1 VHIPDGYLGPSTFIF
16 FYIFMI
22 PLWFVAS
29 RKVEKNL
36 KTKQIPWLAFGVAF
50 SFVIMMFNFPAPGGT
65 TGHAVGAAI
74 LALTLGPSFGFL
86 GVTGALL
93 IQCLL
98 FGDGGITTFAANSF
112 NMGLVM
118 SFVSYYVYKLLATRA
133 SFLSRRRWLA
143 AAASGYIGLNVAAL
157 CCAIELGLQPVLYHT
172 ADGSPLYAP
181 FPLSV
186 TIPTMLISHMI
197 IFGFVDA
204 AATGFLVSYI
214 IRSDSS
220 ILATS
225 IAQSI
230 PDLSTGGGVGGTPM
244 MTAQSPAS
252 QRSIFRRLWIFMA
265 VLVVLVPLGLLAPGS
280 AFAEWGAF
288 DLETIFGM
296 TPPAG
301 LKSLENLWNAPFQD
315 YSVPGATTFTQLSLA
330 YILAAAIGISILG
343 LSLFAFYRVKS
354 RAIASDPLPS
364 EEA

>member
-1 VHIPDGYLGPSTFIF
+1 
-16 FYIFMI
+16 MI

-74 LALTLGPSFGFL
+74 LALTLGPWFGFL

-133 SFLSRRRWLA
+133 PLLSRRRWLA
-143 AAASGYIGLNVAAL
+143 AAASGYIGLNAAAL
-157 CCAIELGLQPVLYHT
+157 CCAIELGLQPILYH
-172 ADGSPLYAP
+172 ASNGSPLYAP

-186 TIPTMLISHMI
+186 TIPAMLISHGFV
-197 IFGFVDA
+197 FGFVDA

-214 IRSDSS
+214 MRSDPVHIGNSDSPEYSNAYGECAVSS
-220 ILATS
+220 AT
-225 IAQSI
+225 ALNFQK
-230 PDLSTGGGVGGTPM
+230 TVGTPGRSGSTRPFGSVGSRIGVCRM
-244 MTAQSPAS
+244 ECFPARNTIRDDAPCRAHELGGS
-252 QRSIFRRLWIFMA
+252 VQCSFERLQRA
-265 VLVVLVPLGLLAPGS
+265 
-280 AFAEWGAF
+280 WGN
-288 DLETIFGM
+288 DLHPT
-296 TPPAG
+296 
-301 LKSLENLWNAPFQD
+301 
-315 YSVPGATTFTQLSLA
+315 
-330 YILAAAIGISILG
+330 
-343 LSLFAFYRVKS
+343 
-354 RAIASDPLPS
+354 
-364 EEA
+364 

>member
-1 VHIPDGYLGPSTFIF
+1 MHIPDGYLGPSTFIF

-22 PLWFVAS
+22 PFWFVAS

-74 LALTLGPSFGFL
+74 LALTLGPWFSFL

-133 SFLSRRRWLA
+133 PLMSRRRWLA
-143 AAASGYIGLNVAAL
+143 AAASGYIGLNAAAL
-157 CCAIELGLQPVLYHT
+157 CCAIELGLQPILYH
-172 ADGSPLYAP
+172 ASNGSPLYAP

-186 TIPTMLISHMI
+186 TIPAMLISHGFV
-197 IFGFVDA
+197 FGFVDA

-214 IRSDSS
+214 MRSDPS
-220 ILATS
+220 ILATP

-230 PDLSTGGGVGGTPM
+230 PTP
-244 MTAQSPAS
+244 TVNVQSPAP
-252 QRSIFRRLWIFMA
+252 QHSIFRRLWILLV

-280 AFAEWGAF
+280 AFAEWSASQ
-288 DLETIFGM
+288 LETVFGM

-301 LKSLENLWNAPFQD
+301 LTSLEGLYNAPLRG

-330 YILAAAIGISILG
+330 YVLAAAIGVSILG

-354 RAIASDPLPS
+354 KTTVSGPLTQ
-364 EEA
+364 EET

>member
-1 VHIPDGYLGPSTFIF
+1 MHIPDGYLGPSTFIV
-16 FYIFMI
+16 FYLVMV
-22 PLWFVAS
+22 PMWFIAS
-29 RKVEKNL
+29 RRVEKNL

-74 LALTLGPSFGFL
+74 LALTLGPWFGFL

-98 FGDGGITTFAANSF
+98 FGDGGVTTFAANSF

-133 SFLSRRRWLA
+133 PLLSRRRWLA
-143 AAASGYIGLNVAAL
+143 AAASAYIGLNAAAF
-157 CCAIELGLQPVLYHT
+157 CCAVELGLQPVLYHT
-172 ADGSPLYAP
+172 TNGSPLYAP
-181 FPLSV
+181 FPLSI
-186 TIPTMLISHMI
+186 TIPAMMISHML

-214 IRSDSS
+214 MRSDPSM
-220 ILATS
+220 LATP
-225 IAQSI
+225 IANSI
-230 PDLSTGGGVGGTPM
+230 PGLNVGMVIGGFPVTEPSTKHSVFP
-244 MTAQSPAS
+244 
-252 QRSIFRRLWIFMA
+252 RLCMLLA
-265 VLVVLVPLGLLAPGS
+265 VFVILVPLGLLAPGS
-280 AFAEWGAF
+280 AFAEWSAT
-288 DLETIFGM
+288 DLESLFGM

-301 LKSLENLWNAPFQD
+301 LTNLENLYKAPFGG

-330 YILAAAIGISILG
+330 YVCAAVIGVSILG

-354 RAIASDPLPS
+354 RASRAENVSFQ
-364 EEA
+364 ET

>member
-1 VHIPDGYLGPSTFIF
+1 
-16 FYIFMI
+16 MI

-29 RKVEKNL
+29 KKVERGL

-74 LALTLGPSFGFL
+74 LALTLGPWFGFL

-133 SFLSRRRWLA
+133 PLLSRRRWLA
-143 AAASGYIGLNVAAL
+143 AAASGYVGLNVAAL
-157 CCAIELGLQPVLYHT
+157 CCAIELGVQPMLYHT
-172 ADGSPLYAP
+172 ASGSPLYAP

-186 TIPTMLISHMI
+186 TIPAMLISHMAV
-197 IFGFVDA
+197 FGFVDA

-214 IRSDSS
+214 MRSDSRL
-220 ILATS
+220 LAAS
-225 IAQSI
+225 IANTI
-230 PDLSTGGGVGGTPM
+230 PGLNVGTGVGGVSTG
-244 MTAQSPAS
+244 A
-252 QRSIFRRLWIFMA
+252 QRSVFRKLSLLLV

-280 AFAEWGAF
+280 AFAEWSAS

-301 LKSLENLWNAPFQD
+301 LTSLEGVYSAPFKD
-315 YSVPGATTFTQLSLA
+315 YSVLGATTFTQLSLA
-330 YILAAAIGISILG
+330 YILAAVIGVSVLG
-343 LSLFAFYRVKS
+343 LGLFAVYRAKS
-354 RAIASDPLPS
+354 STIIS
-364 EEA
+364 ESES

>member
-1 VHIPDGYLGPSTFIF
+1 MHIPDGYLGPSTFVF
-16 FYIFMI
+16 FYIIMI

-74 LALTLGPSFGFL
+74 LALTLGPWFGFL

-118 SFVSYYVYKLLATRA
+118 SFVSYYIYKLLATRA
-133 SFLSRRRWLA
+133 PLLSRRRWLA
-143 AAASGYIGLNVAAL
+143 AAASGYVGLNVAAL
-157 CCAIELGLQPVLYHT
+157 CCAIELGLQPLLYHT
-172 ADGSPLYAP
+172 ANRSPLYAP
-181 FPLSV
+181 FPLSIS
-186 TIPTMLISHMI
+186 IPAMLISHGFV
-197 IFGFVDA
+197 FGFVDA

-214 IRSDSS
+214 MRSDPS
-220 ILATS
+220 ILAPA
-225 IAQSI
+225 IAQSV
-230 PDLSTGGGVGGTPM
+230 PDLRTGGDTPM
-244 MTAQSPAS
+244 VNAQPPAS
-252 QRSIFRRLWIFMA
+252 QRSIFRRLWILMA

-280 AFAEWGAF
+280 AFAEWSAS
-288 DLETIFGM
+288 DLESIFGM

-301 LKSLENLWNAPFQD
+301 LKSLENLYNAPLSG
-315 YSVPGATTFTQLSLA
+315 YSVPGATTFTQLSLV
-330 YILAAAIGISILG
+330 YILAAAIGVSVLG
-343 LSLFAFYRVKS
+343 FGLFAFYRIKS
-354 RAIASDPLPS
+354 RAIAPDPESP
-364 EEA
+364 EEV

>member
-1 VHIPDGYLGPSTFIF
+1 
-16 FYIFMI
+16 MI

-74 LALTLGPSFGFL
+74 LALTLGPWFGFL

-118 SFVSYYVYKLLATRA
+118 SFVSYYIYKLLATRA
-133 SFLSRRRWLA
+133 PLLSRRRWLA
-143 AAASGYIGLNVAAL
+143 AAASGYVGLNVAAL
-157 CCAIELGLQPVLYHT
+157 CCAIELGLQPLLYHT
-172 ADGSPLYAP
+172 ANGSPLYAP
-181 FPLSV
+181 FPLSIS
-186 TIPTMLISHMI
+186 IPAMLISHGFV
-197 IFGFVDA
+197 FGFVDA

-214 IRSDSS
+214 MRSDPS
-220 ILATS
+220 ILAPA
-225 IAQSI
+225 IAQSV
-230 PDLSTGGGVGGTPM
+230 PDLRTGGDTPM
-244 MTAQSPAS
+244 VNAQPPAS
-252 QRSIFRRLWIFMA
+252 QSSIFRRLWILMV

-280 AFAEWGAF
+280 AFAEWSAS

-301 LKSLENLWNAPFQD
+301 LKSLEGLYNAPFSG
-315 YSVPGATTFTQLSLA
+315 YSVPGATTFTQLSLV
-330 YILAAAIGISILG
+330 YILAAAIGVSVLG
-343 LSLFAFYRVKS
+343 FGLFAFYRVKS
-354 RAIASDPLPS
+354 KAITSDPESP
-364 EEA
+364 EEV

>member
-1 VHIPDGYLGPSTFIF
+1 MHIPDGYLGPSTFLF
-16 FYIFMI
+16 FYIIMI

-74 LALTLGPSFGFL
+74 LALTLGPWFGFL

-133 SFLSRRRWLA
+133 TLLSRRRWLA

-157 CCAIELGLQPVLYHT
+157 CCAIELGVQPLLYHT
-172 ADGSPLYAP
+172 ANGSPLYAP

-186 TIPTMLISHMI
+186 SIPAMLISHGLV
-197 IFGFVDA
+197 FGFVDA

-214 IRSDSS
+214 MRSDSS
-220 ILATS
+220 ILTTS
-225 IAQSI
+225 IAHSI
-230 PDLSTGGGVGGTPM
+230 PDLSTGGGIGGAHLL
-244 MTAQSPAS
+244 TAQSPALR
-252 QRSIFRRLWIFMA
+252 RSIFRRLWVLLV
-265 VLVVLVPLGLLAPGS
+265 VLVVLVPFGLLAPGS
-280 AFAEWGAF
+280 AFAEWSAS

-301 LKSLENLWNAPFQD
+301 LKNLEGLYNAPFSG

-330 YILAAAIGISILG
+330 YVLAAAIGVSVLG
-343 LSLFAFYRVKS
+343 FGLFAFYRVKS
-354 RAIASDPLPS
+354 RAIVSDPESS
-364 EEA
+364 EA

>member
-1 VHIPDGYLGPSTFIF
+1 VHIPDGYLGPSTFVF
-16 FYIFMI
+16 FYIIMI

-29 RKVEKNL
+29 KKVERGL

-74 LALTLGPSFGFL
+74 LALTLGPWFGFL

-133 SFLSRRRWLA
+133 PLLSRRRWLA
-143 AAASGYIGLNVAAL
+143 AAASGYVGLNVAAL
-157 CCAIELGLQPVLYHT
+157 CCAIELGVQPILYH
-172 ADGSPLYAP
+172 AASGSPLYAP

-186 TIPTMLISHMI
+186 TIPAMLISHMAV
-197 IFGFVDA
+197 FGFVDA

-214 IRSDSS
+214 MRSDSGL
-220 ILATS
+220 LAAS
-225 IAQSI
+225 IANTI
-230 PDLSTGGGVGGTPM
+230 PGLNVGTGVGGVSTG
-244 MTAQSPAS
+244 A
-252 QRSIFRRLWIFMA
+252 QRSVFRKLWLLLV

-280 AFAEWGAF
+280 AFAEWSAS

-301 LKSLENLWNAPFQD
+301 LTSLEGVYSAPFKD
-315 YSVPGATTFTQLSLA
+315 YSVLGATTFTQLSLA
-330 YILAAAIGISILG
+330 YILAAVIGVSVLG
-343 LSLFAFYRVKS
+343 LGLFAVYRAKS
-354 RAIASDPLPS
+354 STIIS
-364 EEA
+364 ESES

>member
-1 VHIPDGYLGPSTFIF
+1 MHIPDGYLGPSTFIF
-16 FYIFMI
+16 FYIIMI

-29 RKVEKNL
+29 KKVEKNL

-74 LALTLGPSFGFL
+74 LALTLGPWFGFL

-118 SFVSYYVYKLLATRA
+118 SFVSYGVYKLLATRA
-133 SFLSRRRWLA
+133 ALLSRRRWLA
-143 AAASGYIGLNVAAL
+143 AAASGYVGLNVAAL
-157 CCAIELGLQPVLYHT
+157 CCAIELGIQPALYHT
-172 ADGSPLYAP
+172 ANGSPLYAP
-181 FPLSV
+181 FPL
-186 TIPTMLISHMI
+186 TISIPAMLISHGFV
-197 IFGFVDA
+197 FGFVDA

-214 IRSDSS
+214 MRSDPS
-220 ILATS
+220 ILTTS

-230 PDLSTGGGVGGTPM
+230 PDLSTGGGAPM
-244 MTAQSPAS
+244 MNVQSSAS
-252 QRSIFRRLWIFMA
+252 QRSIFRRLWILMV

-280 AFAEWGAF
+280 AFAEWSAS
-288 DLETIFGM
+288 DLETVLGM
-296 TPPAG
+296 APPAG
-301 LKSLENLWNAPFQD
+301 LKSLEGLYNAPLSG

-330 YILAAAIGISILG
+330 YILAAAIGVSVLG
-343 LSLFAFYRVKS
+343 FGLFALYRVKS
-354 RAIASDPLPS
+354 RAMVSDPESP
-364 EEA
+364 EEV

>member
-16 FYIFMI
+16 FYIIMI

-74 LALTLGPSFGFL
+74 LALTLGPWFGFL

-133 SFLSRRRWLA
+133 PLLSRRRWLA
-143 AAASGYIGLNVAAL
+143 AAAAGYVGLNAAAL
-157 CCAIELGLQPVLYHT
+157 CCAIELGLQPILYHT
-172 ADGSPLYAP
+172 ANGSPLYAP

-186 TIPTMLISHMI
+186 TIPAMLISHMV

-214 IRSDSS
+214 MRSDPSM
-220 ILATS
+220 LAPS
-225 IAQSI
+225 MAQSI
-230 PDLSTGGGVGGTPM
+230 SGLSAGVRFGNSPVVTD
-244 MTAQSPAS
+244 QSPKS
-252 QRSIFRRLWIFMA
+252 SIFRRLWVLLA
-265 VLVVLVPLGLLAPGS
+265 VLVVLVPVGLLAPGS
-280 AFAEWGAF
+280 AFAEWSASQ
-288 DLETIFGM
+288 LETLFGM

-301 LKSLENLWNAPFQD
+301 LTSLESLYIAPLSG

-330 YILAAAIGISILG
+330 YVLAAAIGVSILG
-343 LSLFAFYRVKS
+343 LCLFAFYRVKS
-354 RAIASDPLPS
+354 RAMVSDPESP
-364 EEA
+364 EEG

>member
-16 FYIFMI
+16 FYIIMI

-74 LALTLGPSFGFL
+74 LALTLGPWFGFL

-118 SFVSYYVYKLLATRA
+118 PFVSYYAYKLLATRA
-133 SFLSRRRWLA
+133 SLLSRRRWLA
-143 AAASGYIGLNVAAL
+143 AAASAYIGLNVAAL
-157 CCAIELGLQPVLYHT
+157 CCAVELGLQPILYHT
-172 ADGSPLYAP
+172 ANGSPLYAP

-186 TIPTMLISHMI
+186 SIPAMLISHGFV
-197 IFGFVDA
+197 FGFVDA

-214 IRSDSS
+214 MRSEPS
-220 ILATS
+220 ILAPA

-230 PDLSTGGGVGGTPM
+230 PDLSTSGGPPM
-244 MTAQSPAS
+244 VKSLAP
-252 QRSIFRRLWIFMA
+252 QRSIFRRLWILLA
-265 VLVVLVPLGLLAPGS
+265 LLVVLVPLGLLAPGS
-280 AFAEWGAF
+280 AFAEWSAS
-288 DLETIFGM
+288 DLETVFGM
-296 TPPAG
+296 TPPVG
-301 LKSLENLWNAPFQD
+301 LKSLEGLYNAPLSG

-330 YILAAAIGISILG
+330 YILAAAIGVSVLG
-343 LSLFAFYRVKS
+343 FGLFAFYRVKS
-354 RAIASDPLPS
+354 RTIASDPESP
-364 EEA
+364 EV

>member
-16 FYIFMI
+16 FYVLMV

-74 LALTLGPSFGFL
+74 LALTLGPWFGFL

-118 SFVSYYVYKLLATRA
+118 SFVSYYSYKLFATHA
-133 SFLSRRRWLA
+133 SLLSRRRWLA

-157 CCAIELGLQPVLYHT
+157 CCAIELGLQPILYHT
-172 ADGSPLYAP
+172 ANGSPLYAP
-181 FPLSV
+181 FPLSIS
-186 TIPTMLISHMI
+186 IPAMLISHGFV
-197 IFGFVDA
+197 FGFVDA

-214 IRSDSS
+214 MRSDPS
-220 ILATS
+220 ILAPA

-230 PDLSTGGGVGGTPM
+230 PDLSSGRGVGGTPM
-244 MTAQSPAS
+244 MTAQPPAT
-252 QRSIFRRLWIFMA
+252 QRSIFRRLWILMA
-265 VLVVLVPLGLLAPGS
+265 ILVVLVPLGLLAPGS
-280 AFAEWGAF
+280 AFAEWSAS
-288 DLETIFGM
+288 DLETVFGM

-301 LKSLENLWNAPFQD
+301 LKSLEGLYNAPLSG

-330 YILAAAIGISILG
+330 YILAAAIGVSILG
-343 LSLFAFYRVKS
+343 FCLFAFYRVKS
-354 RAIASDPLPS
+354 RAIASDTVPP

>member
-16 FYIFMI
+16 FYIVMI
-22 PLWFVAS
+22 PLWLVAS

-36 KTKQIPWLAFGVAF
+36 KMKQIPWLAFGVAF
-50 SFVIMMFNFPAPGGT
+50 SFIVMMFNFPAPGGT

-74 LALTLGPSFGFL
+74 LALTLGPWFGFL
-86 GVTGALL
+86 GVTGSLL

-118 SFVSYYVYKLLATRA
+118 SFVSYYVYKLLTTRA
-133 SFLSRRRWLA
+133 PLLSRRRWLA
-143 AAASGYIGLNVAAL
+143 AAASGYIGLNAAAL
-157 CCAIELGLQPVLYHT
+157 CCAIELGLQPILYHT
-172 ADGSPLYAP
+172 SNGSPLYAP

-186 TIPTMLISHMI
+186 TIPAMLISHLI

-214 IRSDSS
+214 MRSDQS
-220 ILATS
+220 ILAAS
-225 IAQSI
+225 IVQSI
-230 PDLSTGGGVGGTPM
+230 PSLNISVGFGGTPM
-244 MTAQSPAS
+244 TVQSPATK
-252 QRSIFRRLWIFMA
+252 RSIFRRLWILLA

-280 AFAEWGAF
+280 AFAEWSAS

-301 LKSLENLWNAPFQD
+301 LTSLESLYNAPFSG
-315 YSVPGATTFTQLSLA
+315 YNVPGATTFTQLSLA
-330 YILAAAIGISILG
+330 YILAAVIGVSILG

-354 RAIASDPLPS
+354 RAIVSDPVPPG
-364 EEA
+364 EA

>member
-16 FYIFMI
+16 FYILMI

-29 RKVEKNL
+29 RKVEKKL

-74 LALTLGPSFGFL
+74 LALTLGPWYGFL

-112 NMGLVM
+112 NMGLIM

-133 SFLSRRRWLA
+133 PLLSRRRWLA
-143 AAASGYIGLNVAAL
+143 AATSGYIGLNAAAL
-157 CCAIELGLQPVLYHT
+157 CCAIELGLQPMLYHT
-172 ADGSPLYAP
+172 ANGSPLYAP
-181 FPLSV
+181 FPLSIS
-186 TIPTMLISHMI
+186 IPTMMITHMV
-197 IFGFVDA
+197 IFGIVDA

-214 IRSDSS
+214 MRSNAS

-225 IAQSI
+225 IDQSI
-230 PDLSTGGGVGGTPM
+230 PGLNTDYTPKVTG
-244 MTAQSPAS
+244 QSPTPK
-252 QRSIFRRLWIFMA
+252 RSILRRMW
-265 VLVVLVPLGLLAPGS
+265 VLIAILILLTPLGLLASGA
-280 AFAEWGAF
+280 AFAEWSST
-288 DLETIFGM
+288 DLEEIFRM

-301 LKSLENLWNAPFQD
+301 LTTLENLYNAPFKD
-315 YSVPGATTFTQLSLA
+315 YTLPGATSFTQLSLT
-330 YILAAAIGISILG
+330 YVLAAAIGVSMLG
-343 LSLFAFYRVKS
+343 SCLFAIYRASS
-354 RAIASDPLPS
+354 RDIDSQA
-364 EEA
+364 

>member
-1 VHIPDGYLGPSTFIF
+1 VHIPDGYLGLSTFIF
-16 FYIFMI
+16 FYIIMI

-36 KTKQIPWLAFGVAF
+36 RTKQIPWLAFGVAF

-74 LALTLGPSFGFL
+74 LALTLGPWFGFL

-133 SFLSRRRWLA
+133 PPLSRRRWLA
-143 AAASGYIGLNVAAL
+143 AAASGYLGLNVAAL
-157 CCAIELGLQPVLYHT
+157 CCAIELGLQPMLYHT
-172 ADGSPLYAP
+172 ASGSPLYAP

-186 TIPTMLISHMI
+186 SIPAMLISHVF
-197 IFGFVDA
+197 IFGFIDA

-214 IRSDSS
+214 LRSDTS
-220 ILATS
+220 ILAAS
-225 IAQSI
+225 VVQSI
-230 PDLSTGGGVGGTPM
+230 PSLNTGVGIGGTPM
-244 MTAQSPAS
+244 VTVESPAPR
-252 QRSIFRRLWIFMA
+252 RSILKRMWMLIAILM
-265 VLVVLVPLGLLAPGS
+265 VLAPLGLLAPGT
-280 AFAEWGAF
+280 AFGEWSSS
-288 DLETIFGM
+288 DLETIFGVA
-296 TPPAG
+296 PPAG
-301 LKSLENLWNAPFQD
+301 LKSLENLYNAPFRD

-330 YILAAAIGISILG
+330 YILAAVIGVSILG
-343 LSLFAFYRVKS
+343 FCLFAFYRVRS
-354 RAIASDPLPS
+354 RVMVSDPESP
-364 EEA
+364 EEL

>member
-74 LALTLGPSFGFL
+74 LALTLGPWFGFL

-133 SFLSRRRWLA
+133 SLLSRRRWLA
-143 AAASGYIGLNVAAL
+143 AAASGYVGLNAAAL
-157 CCAIELGLQPVLYHT
+157 CCAIELGLQPILYHT
-172 ADGSPLYAP
+172 TDGSPLYAP

-186 TIPTMLISHMI
+186 TIPAMLISHMF

-214 IRSDSS
+214 TRSDQS
-220 ILATS
+220 ILATP
-225 IAQSI
+225 IVQSI
-230 PDLSTGGGVGGTPM
+230 PTPI
-244 MTAQSPAS
+244 MTAQSPGPK
-252 QRSIFRRLWIFMA
+252 RSIFRRLWILLA

-280 AFAEWGAF
+280 AFSEWSASQ
-288 DLETIFGM
+288 LETLFGM

-301 LKSLENLWNAPFQD
+301 LASLESLYNAPFSG

-330 YILAAAIGISILG
+330 YILAAVIGVSILG

-354 RAIASDPLPS
+354 GAIVSNPLPP

>member
-1 VHIPDGYLGPSTFIF
+1 MHIPDGYLGPSTFIF
-16 FYIFMI
+16 FYIIMI
-22 PLWFVAS
+22 PMWLLAS

-74 LALTLGPSFGFL
+74 LALTLGPWFGFL

-118 SFVSYYVYKLLATRA
+118 SFVSYYVYKVLSTRA
-133 SFLSRRRWLA
+133 PLLSRRRWLA
-143 AAASGYIGLNVAAL
+143 AAASAYIGLNVAAL
-157 CCAIELGLQPVLYHT
+157 CCAIELGVQPILYHT
-172 ADGSPLYAP
+172 ANGSPLYAP

-186 TIPTMLISHMI
+186 TIPAMLISHMAV
-197 IFGFVDA
+197 FGFVDA

-214 IRSDSS
+214 MRSDPS
-220 ILATS
+220 ILAPS
-225 IAQSI
+225 IANSI
-230 PDLSTGGGVGGTPM
+230 PDLNADMGVGGVHP
-244 MTAQSPAS
+244 TAKPAEHS
-252 QRSIFRRLWIFMA
+252 VFRRLWLLLA

-280 AFAEWGAF
+280 AFAEWSAS
-288 DLETIFGM
+288 DLEAIFGM
-296 TPPAG
+296 SPPAG
-301 LKSLENLWNAPFQD
+301 LTSLEGVYNAPFKD

-330 YILAAAIGISILG
+330 YILAAVIGVSVLGFGLFGVYRAKSKTIL
-343 LSLFAFYRVKS
+343 
-354 RAIASDPLPS
+354 S
-364 EEA
+364 EPES

>member
-1 VHIPDGYLGPSTFIF
+1 
-16 FYIFMI
+16 MI

-74 LALTLGPSFGFL
+74 LALTLGPWFGFL

-118 SFVSYYVYKLLATRA
+118 SFVSYGVYKLLATRA
-133 SFLSRRRWLA
+133 PLLSRRRWLA
-143 AAASGYIGLNVAAL
+143 AAASGYVGLNVAAL

-172 ADGSPLYAP
+172 ANGSPLYAP

-186 TIPTMLISHMI
+186 SIPAMLISHGFV
-197 IFGFVDA
+197 FGFVDA

-214 IRSDSS
+214 MRSDPS

-225 IAQSI
+225 IAHSI
-230 PDLSTGGGVGGTPM
+230 PDLSTAGGTPM
-244 MTAQSPAS
+244 INVQSPAS
-252 QRSIFRRLWIFMA
+252 KRSIFRRLLVLMA

-280 AFAEWGAF
+280 AFAEWSAS
-288 DLETIFGM
+288 DLETVFGM
-296 TPPAG
+296 TPPSG
-301 LKSLENLWNAPFQD
+301 LKSLEGLYNAPFSG

-330 YILAAAIGISILG
+330 YILAAAIGVSVLG
-343 LSLFAFYRVKS
+343 FGLFAFYRVKS
-354 RAIASDPLPS
+354 RAIASDPESP
-364 EEA
+364 EV

>member
-1 VHIPDGYLGPSTFIF
+1 MHIPDGYLGPSTFIF
-16 FYIFMI
+16 FYIIMI

-36 KTKQIPWLAFGVAF
+36 KAKQIPWLAFGVAF

-74 LALTLGPSFGFL
+74 LALTLGPWFGFL

-133 SFLSRRRWLA
+133 SLLSRRRWLA
-143 AAASGYIGLNVAAL
+143 AAASGYIGLNAAAL
-157 CCAIELGLQPVLYHT
+157 CCAMELGLQPMLYHT
-172 ADGSPLYAP
+172 ANGSPLYAP

-186 TIPTMLISHMI
+186 TIPAMMISHAF

-204 AATGFLVSYI
+204 AATGFLVSYMM
-214 IRSDSS
+214 RSDQSA
-220 ILATS
+220 LATP
-225 IAQSI
+225 ILQSI
-230 PDLSTGGGVGGTPM
+230 PTPM
-244 MTAQSPAS
+244 VNVQSPAP
-252 QRSIFRRLWIFMA
+252 QRSIFRRLWILLA

-280 AFAEWGAF
+280 AFAEWSASQ
-288 DLETIFGM
+288 LETLFGM

-301 LKSLENLWNAPFQD
+301 LTSLEGLYNAPLSG
-315 YSVPGATTFTQLSLA
+315 YSVPGATTFTQLGLA
-330 YILAAAIGISILG
+330 YVLAAAIGVSLLG
-343 LSLFAFYRVKS
+343 LCLFAFYRVKS
-354 RAIASDPLPS
+354 RAMVSNPES
-364 EEA
+364 QEEV

>member
-1 VHIPDGYLGPSTFIF
+1 MHIPDGYLGPSTFIF
-16 FYIFMI
+16 FYVIMI

-36 KTKQIPWLAFGVAF
+36 KTKQLPWLAFGVAF

-74 LALTLGPSFGFL
+74 LALTLGPWFGFL

-133 SFLSRRRWLA
+133 PLMSRRRWLA
-143 AAASGYIGLNVAAL
+143 AAASGYIGLNAAAL
-157 CCAIELGLQPVLYHT
+157 CCAIELGLQPILYH
-172 ADGSPLYAP
+172 ASNGSPLYAP

-186 TIPTMLISHMI
+186 TIPAMLISHGFV
-197 IFGFVDA
+197 FGFVDA

-214 IRSDSS
+214 MRSDPS
-220 ILATS
+220 ILATP

-230 PDLSTGGGVGGTPM
+230 PAPTVN
-244 MTAQSPAS
+244 AQSPTP
-252 QRSIFRRLWIFMA
+252 QRSIFRRLWILLA

-280 AFAEWGAF
+280 AFAEWSASQ
-288 DLETIFGM
+288 LETVFGM

-301 LKSLENLWNAPFQD
+301 LTSLEGLYNAPLRG

-330 YILAAAIGISILG
+330 YVLAAAIGVSILG

-354 RAIASDPLPS
+354 KTTVSGPLTQ
-364 EEA
+364 EET

>member
-1 VHIPDGYLGPSTFIF
+1 
-16 FYIFMI
+16 MI
-22 PLWFVAS
+22 PMWLLAS

-36 KTKQIPWLAFGVAF
+36 KTRQIPWLAFGVAF

-74 LALTLGPSFGFL
+74 LALTLGPWFGFL

-118 SFVSYYVYKLLATRA
+118 SFVSYYVYKLLSTRA
-133 SFLSRRRWLA
+133 PLLSRRRWLA
-143 AAASGYIGLNVAAL
+143 AAASAYIGLNVAAL
-157 CCAIELGLQPVLYHT
+157 CCAIELGVQPILYHT
-172 ADGSPLYAP
+172 TNGSPLYAP

-186 TIPTMLISHMI
+186 TIPAMLISHMAV
-197 IFGFVDA
+197 FGFVDA

-214 IRSDSS
+214 MRSDPS
-220 ILATS
+220 I
-225 IAQSI
+225 IAPTIANSI
-230 PDLSTGGGVGGTPM
+230 PDLNAGMGSGGVHPPGEPTE
-244 MTAQSPAS
+244 
-252 QRSIFRRLWIFMA
+252 RSVFRRLWLLLA

-280 AFAEWGAF
+280 AFAEWSAS
-288 DLETIFGM
+288 DLEAIFGM

-301 LKSLENLWNAPFQD
+301 LTTLEGVYNAPFKD

-330 YILAAAIGISILG
+330 YILAAVIGVSVLG
-343 LSLFAFYRVKS
+343 FGLFAVYRAKS
-354 RAIASDPLPS
+354 RTIPS
-364 EEA
+364 ERES